1 MKWCYPVKRVLV
13 GFLCLLL
20 VPLAY
25 AADLKSLNYVTES
38 YPPYNFKAGGEVK
51 GIAVDLLQEALKQS
65 GNEITNK
72 ALSIQPWTRAY
83 QSAMKGPNTVLFSTT
98 RTEQREP
105 LFQWVGPISDTR
117 VVLLA
122 RKDSNITLNSVSDA
136 ANYKIGVI
144 RDDIGEQ
151 LALSNGIPDA
161 KLKRVGKAP
170 ALAKMLDKGRVDLWA
185 YEENVARWFIKSNGL
200 NNGDFVTVL
209 VLSEGQ
215 LYYSFSPDV
224 DPALVQQLQ
233 QAVDDVRGSSLYQE
247 ILGRYL

>member
-1 MKWCYPVKRVLV
+1 MKLCYFVKRIFAAL
-13 GFLCLLL
+13 LCLLL
-20 VPLAY
+20 VPVVS
-25 AADLKSLNYVTES
+25 AAELKSLKYVTES

-51 GIAVDLLQEALKQS
+51 GIAVDLLLEAMKQS
-65 GNEITNK
+65 GNEISAK
-72 ALSIQPWTRAY
+72 DLSLQPWTRAY
-83 QSAMKGPNTVLFSTT
+83 QAAVKGPNTVLFSTT

-122 RKDSNITLNSVSDA
+122 RKDSNIALSSASDA

-151 LALSNGIPDA
+151 LTLSKGIPDA
-161 KLKRVGKAP
+161 KLKRIGKAS
-170 ALAKMLDKGRVDLWA
+170 ALAKMLAKGRVDLWA

-200 NNGDFVTVL
+200 NNDDFVTVL

-224 DPALVQQLQ
+224 DAALVQQLQ
-233 QAVDDVRGSSLYQE
+233 QAVDSVKGSSLYQE